1 MPRILF
7 PTTSIPVFVPH
18 DYIMKLT
25 PPLLLLAIMPFLS
38 SCTVDDKTT
47 LAARVEVNVC
57 EDWLFS
63 LTDYPD
69 MPYEPSGVVDAPS
82 LASPLFDDASW
93 RTLNLPHDWAI
104 EGEFSPINPSGTGG
118 GALPGGIGWYRK
130 HFTLTDLGLE
140 ADADRKYIIR
150 FDGVYMNS
158 TVWINGHE
166 LGTRPY
172 GYISFEYDLTP
183 YLNFDGEN
191 LLAVR
196 VDNSDQPNS
205 RWYSG
210 CGIFRNVYVTSVHS
224 THIVPAS
231 TYFTAPV
238 SDLKYS
244 YNAADG
250 IVVGYVDDAPAGTE
264 RCLEVIVTDA
274 EGIVVSQQKMTVTSS
289 GECSIAEQHC
299 LFALDNPTL
308 WSISNPYLYNVRV
321 NLYAD
326 ADKSN
331 LLDDYNLRLGFRS
344 FRFDPDKGF
353 SLNGVPM
360 KLNGVCNHHDLGCL
374 GSAVNRR
381 ALQRQL
387 EIMRGMGVNAIRCS
401 HNPPSVELLDLCDE
415 MGFLVMDEAFDMWRR
430 RKTQRDYARFF
441 DEWHERD
448 LSDLITRDRNH
459 PSIILWS
466 IGNEILEQWHSADT
480 DGLTLEDA
488 NLILNAGHE
497 VSDMPEGETHFNS
510 LLTRHMCDI
519 VRRYDMSRPITAGCN
534 ETSPGNLLFRSG
546 AIDIIGFNY
555 HERDFDSVPARF
567 PGKPFIVSESVSSL
581 HTRGHYRMP
590 SDHAYIWPS
599 RWDRAHEDSTF
610 MCSAYDN
617 CHAPWSSTH
626 ERNLSYTE
634 HRDFI
639 AGQFIWTGFDYLGEP
654 TPYGWPAR
662 SSYFG
667 IVDLAGFPKDVYW
680 LYKSLW
686 TDDDV
691 LHVFPHWTWNIDD
704 VAESR
709 LADGIIDVWA
719 YFNHADEAEL
729 FINGVSQGTAT
740 KGDAFH
746 TAWRVHYEPGE
757 LRVITR
763 KDGRIICE
771 KNLVTAESPHALRL
785 TPDRR
790 TLTADGL
797 DLSFVTVEVV
807 DVNGNLCPWADCR
820 VDFSTTGPCFIAGV
834 DNGLQTS
841 MESFKASFRNT
852 FHGKCLVVLQNDG
865 NAGSSRLT
873 ATADGLKSD
882 KVKVTWKK

>member
-1 MPRILF
+1 MINP
-7 PTTSIPVFVPH
+7 S
-18 DYIMKLT
+18 YIMKRF
-25 PPLLLLAIMPFLS
+25 PLFPFFVAVLVLSFCFACMPVS
-38 SCTVDDKTT
+38 TEQQTGRSV
-47 LAARVEVNVC
+47 VNI
-57 EDWLFS
+57 DRGWLFT
-63 LTDYPD
+63 LTDYPS
-69 MPYEPSGVVDAPS
+69 MPYPSTGVQDTSS
-82 LASPLFDDASW
+82 LAMQAFDDASW
-93 RTLNLPHDWAI
+93 RPLDVPHDWAI
-104 EGEFSPINPSGTGG
+104 EGEFSAAHPSGTGG

-130 HFTLTDLGLE
+130 HFTLADLGFAYDE
-140 ADADRKYIIR
+140 NHRYIIR

-158 TVWINGHE
+158 TVWINGNE

-183 YLNFDGEN
+183 YLNSDGDN
-191 LLAVR
+191 VLAVR

-210 CGIFRNVYVTSVHS
+210 CGIFRSVYITSVNR
-224 THIVPAS
+224 THIVPAATHITVPS
-231 TYFTAPV
+231 ADAP
-238 SDLKYS
+238 YS
-244 YNAADG
+244 YSAADG
-250 IVVGYVDDAPAGTE
+250 VVVGFVDEAPVGTE
-264 RCLEVIVTDA
+264 RLLEVMLMDA
-274 EGIVVSQQKMTVTSS
+274 EGTIVSQQEMAVTSC
-289 GECSIAEQHC
+289 GKDAVTEKACTFT
-299 LFALDNPTL
+299 LNDPVL
-308 WSISNPYLYNVRV
+308 WSVDNPYLYTVSIH
-321 NLYAD
+321 LYAD
-326 ADKSN
+326 AAKTS
-331 LLDDYNLRLGFRS
+331 LLDDYAFRMGFRS

-353 SLNGVPM
+353 SLNGLPM

-374 GSAVNRR
+374 GSAVNCR
-381 ALQRQL
+381 AIQRQL
-387 EIMRGMGVNAIRCS
+387 EIMRGMGVNAVRCS

-448 LSDLITRDRNH
+448 LTDLITRDRNH
-459 PSIILWS
+459 PSIIMWS

-497 VSDMPEGETHFNS
+497 VVDLPEGETHFNS

-519 VRRYDMSRPITAGCN
+519 VRRSDTSRPITAGCN
-534 ETSPGNLLFRSG
+534 ETSAGNLLFRSG

-555 HERDFDSVPARF
+555 HEQHFDSVPSWF

-590 SDHAYIWPS
+590 SDHEYIWPQ
-599 RWDRAHEDSTF
+599 RWDRPFVDSTF

-626 ERNLSYTE
+626 ERNLSFTE
-634 HRDFI
+634 RRDFI

-686 TDDDV
+686 TDEDV
-691 LHVFPHWTWNIDD
+691 LHVFPHWTWN
-704 VAESR
+704 VANVSESC
-709 LADGIIDVWA
+709 LPANDSIDVWA
-719 YFNHADEAEL
+719 YFNHADEVEL

-740 KGDAFH
+740 QGDAFH
-746 TAWRVHYEPGE
+746 AAWRVRYEPGE
-757 LRVITR
+757 LRAVTR
-763 KDGRIICE
+763 KEGRMVCDETIR
-771 KNLVTAESPHALRL
+771 TAGAPAALRL
-785 TPDRR
+785 TADRR
-790 TLTADGL
+790 VLAADGR

-807 DVNGNLCPWADCR
+807 DADGNLCPWADCR
-820 VDFSTTGPCFIAGV
+820 VDFSVTGPCFIAGV

-841 MESFKASFRNT
+841 MESFKAPFRHA

-865 NAGSSRLT
+865 SSGNATLWAS
-873 ATADGLKSD
+873 ADGLRCG
-882 KVKVTWKK
+882 KVKTSWKR

>member
-1 MPRILF
+1 MKRSFLIALLPLF
-7 PTTSIPVFVPH
+7 IACSTQTQEI
-18 DYIMKLT
+18 T
-25 PPLLLLAIMPFLS
+25 PAS
-38 SCTVDDKTT
+38 
-47 LAARVEVNVC
+47 RVEVDICN
-57 EDWLFS
+57 EWQFTLA
-63 LTDYPD
+63 DYSS
-69 MPYEPSGVVDAPS
+69 MPYSTSGVDDSAA
-82 LASPLFDDASW
+82 LASPECNDASW

-104 EGEFSPINPSGTGG
+104 EGTFSPENPSGTGG

-130 HFTLTDLGLE
+130 HFTLEDLGVTPAE
-140 ADADRKYIIR
+140 DRIYTIR

-183 YLNFDGEN
+183 YLNLDDEN
-191 LLAVR
+191 ILAVR

-210 CGIFRNVYVTSVHS
+210 CGIFRNVYLTSTS
-224 THIVPAS
+224 RTHIIPSS
-231 TYFTAPV
+231 TRFTAPT
-238 SDLKYS
+238 SDEPYT
-244 YNAADG
+244 YNAFDG
-250 IVVGYVDDAPAGTE
+250 ITVAYADDAPAGTQ
-264 RCLEVIVTDA
+264 RFLELIVTDA
-274 EGIVVSQQKMTVTSS
+274 S
-289 GECSIAEQHC
+289 GNVAFKQEMESLSNGKDSITEKHC
-299 LFALDNPTL
+299 ALNIENPVL
-308 WSISNPYLYNVRV
+308 WSVSDPYLYDVHIS
-321 NLYAD
+321 LYAD
-326 ADKSN
+326 VEKN
-331 LLDDYNLRLGFRS
+331 TLLDDYNLRLGLRS
-344 FRFDPDKGF
+344 FRFDPAKGF

-381 ALQRQL
+381 AIQRQL
-387 EIMRGMGVNAIRCS
+387 EIMRDMGVNAIRCS

-448 LSDLITRDRNH
+448 LTDLITRDRNH
-459 PSIILWS
+459 PSIIMWS

-488 NLILNAGHE
+488 NLILNAGHD
-497 VSDMPEGETHFNS
+497 VVDVPEGEMHFNS

-519 VRRYDMSRPITAGCN
+519 VRRNDTSRPITAGCN

-555 HERDFDSVPARF
+555 HEWDFDSVPSRF

-590 SDHAYIWPS
+590 SDKEYIWPS
-599 RWDRAHEDSTF
+599 RWDRPHTDSTF

-634 HRDFI
+634 RRDFI
-639 AGQFIWTGFDYLGEP
+639 SGQFIWTGFDYLGEP

-686 TDDDV
+686 TDEDV
-691 LHVFPHWTWNIDD
+691 LHIFPHWTWNISD
-704 VAESR
+704 VDESQ
-709 LADGIIDVWA
+709 LSEDGMIDIWA

-729 FINGVSQGTAT
+729 FINGESQSVAT
-740 KGDAFH
+740 KGDDFH
-746 TAWRVHYEPGE
+746 AAWRVNYQPGE
-757 LRVITR
+757 LRVVTR
-763 KDGRIICE
+763 KDGQVVCDQSI
-771 KNLVTAESPHALRL
+771 KTAGAPHALRL
-785 TPDRR
+785 TPDRSI
-790 TLTADGL
+790 LSADGR

-807 DVNGNLCPWADCR
+807 DEDGNLCPWADCR
-820 VDFSTTGPCFIAGV
+820 VDFSISGPCFIAGV

-841 MESFKASFRNT
+841 MESFKASYRNA

-865 NAGSSRLT
+865 HAGTTRLT
-873 ATADGLKSD
+873 AKAEGLRSG
-882 KVKVTWKK
+882 KVRVSWK

>member
-1 MPRILF
+1 MKHSFLLTVLPLFLACNTQSTDVLPVSRIEVDICSEWRFTLADYPSMPYC
-7 PTTSIPVFVPH
+7 TSG
-18 DYIMKLT
+18 
-25 PPLLLLAIMPFLS
+25 
-38 SCTVDDKTT
+38 VDDAET
-47 LAARVEVNVC
+47 LASSEYN
-57 EDWLFS
+57 
-63 LTDYPD
+63 
-69 MPYEPSGVVDAPS
+69 
-82 LASPLFDDASW
+82 DASW

-104 EGEFSPINPSGTGG
+104 EGSFSPDNPSGTGG

-130 HFTLTDLGLE
+130 HFTLEELGVTPAE
-140 ADADRKYIIR
+140 GRIYTIR

-183 YLNFDGEN
+183 YLNLNGEN
-191 LLAVR
+191 ILAVR

-210 CGIFRNVYVTSVHS
+210 CGIFRNVYLTSTNQ
-224 THIVPAS
+224 THIIPSS
-231 TYFTAPV
+231 TYFTA
-238 SDLKYS
+238 SDSNEPYT
-244 YNAADG
+244 YNAFDG
-250 IVVGYVDDAPAGTE
+250 INVAFVDNAAAGTQRFME
-264 RCLEVIVTDA
+264 IVITDDKGDVASRQEMEVLSNGMD
-274 EGIVVSQQKMTVTSS
+274 
-289 GECSIAEQHC
+289 SITEMH
-299 LFALDNPTL
+299 LALTLDDPIL
-308 WSISNPYLYNVRV
+308 WSVSNPYLYDVRIS
-321 NLYAD
+321 LYAD
-326 ADKSN
+326 ADKCL
-331 LLDDYNLRLGFRS
+331 LLDDYGLRIGLRS
-344 FRFDPDKGF
+344 FRFDPSKGF
-353 SLNGVPM
+353 SLNGISM

-381 ALQRQL
+381 AIQRQL
-387 EIMRGMGVNAIRCS
+387 EIMRNMGVNAIRCS

-448 LSDLITRDRNH
+448 LTDLITRDRNH
-459 PSIILWS
+459 PSIIMWS

-488 NLILNAGHE
+488 NLILNAGHD
-497 VSDMPEGETHFNS
+497 VVDVPEGEMHFNS

-519 VRRYDMSRPITAGCN
+519 VHRYDSSRPITAGCN

-555 HERDFDSVPARF
+555 HEWDFDSVPARF

-590 SDHAYIWPS
+590 SDKEYVWPS
-599 RWDRAHEDSTF
+599 RWDRPHTDSTF

-634 HRDFI
+634 RRDFI

-680 LYKSLW
+680 LYKSIW
-686 TDDDV
+686 TDEDV
-691 LHVFPHWTWNIDD
+691 LHILPHWTWNITD
-704 VAESR
+704 VAESQ
-709 LADGIIDVWA
+709 LSEDGMIDVWA
-719 YFNHADEAEL
+719 YYNHADEAEL
-729 FINGVSQGTAT
+729 YINGESQSVAT
-740 KGDAFH
+740 KGDGFH
-746 TAWRVHYEPGE
+746 ASWRVNYQPGE
-757 LRVITR
+757 LRVVTR
-763 KDGRIICE
+763 KEGSVVCDQCVKTAGAPHSLRLSPDRSVLSADGRD
-771 KNLVTAESPHALRL
+771 L
-785 TPDRR
+785 T
-790 TLTADGL
+790 
-797 DLSFVTVEVV
+797 FVTVEVV
-807 DVNGNLCPWADCR
+807 DVEGNLCPWADCR
-820 VDFSTTGPCFIAGV
+820 VDFSVSGPCFIAGV

-841 MESFKASFRNT
+841 MESFKAPYRNA
-852 FHGKCLVVLQNDG
+852 FHGKCLVVLQSDG
-865 NAGSSRLT
+865 HVGSTRLT
-873 ATADGLKSD
+873 ATAEGLRPG
-882 KVKVTWKK
+882 KVKVTWK